1 LLLTSF
7 GAAALF
13 LAAIG
18 QYAVIAAFV
27 RHREREIALRMA
39 LGASP
44 RLVRQLVWREALMLG
59 GIGAAIGLG
68 GSTAISKVSQRFL
81 YGLDGLDLMT
91 LAGAVLLLLI
101 VTLVAAYVPVRR
113 AMRVDAVEM
122 LKA

>member
-1 LLLTSF
+1 
-7 GAAALF
+7 
-13 LAAIG
+13 
-18 QYAVIAAFV
+18 
-27 RHREREIALRMA
+27 LRMA

-68 GSTAISKVSQRFL
+68 GSTAIGKVSQRFL
-81 YGLDGLDLMT
+81 FGLDGLDLMT